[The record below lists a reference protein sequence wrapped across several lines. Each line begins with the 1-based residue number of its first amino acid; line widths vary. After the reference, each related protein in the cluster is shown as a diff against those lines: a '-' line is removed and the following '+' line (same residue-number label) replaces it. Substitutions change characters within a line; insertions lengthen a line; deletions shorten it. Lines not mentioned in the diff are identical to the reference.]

1 MEAAPLSVLAPNM
14 AARALFRTGWDRIA
28 FEFSHSLN
36 HSEYFTLPAL
46 IDLARRVAPR
56 PNRSYVE
63 EDDTTPGK
71 GWSERPSKKSLVENL
86 EEIGHTHSLVMLKRV
101 HEEPEYKRI
110 LDACTD
116 ELSQLTGTDIRRLY
130 RDGLMTILITSP
142 RRVTPYHIDSE
153 ANLLMQM
160 HGSKSVY
167 IFDGTDREVLP
178 AVELERFWS
187 GDIKAATYR
196 EQLQERAW
204 RFELSPG
211 VGVCNP
217 IVFPHWVQNGA
228 DVSVS
233 LSINYKRSED
243 NAADVFRM
251 NARLR
256 KMGLHPHEPSDDGM
270 IDHVKGGLYRTMRNM
285 SHVLHAKKNGHHA

>member
-1 MEAAPLSVLAPNM
+1 MDTAPITVLCPNP
-14 AARALFRTGWDRIA
+14 ASRALFRVGWDRVP
-28 FEFSHSLN
+28 FEFSHALYA
-36 HSEYFTLPAL
+36 SELFSLPAL

-56 PNRSYVE
+56 SNRSYVE
-63 EDDTTPGK
+63 EDHTAPGN
-71 GWSERPSKKSLVENL
+71 GWSDRPSKKSLVENL
-86 EEIGHTHSLVMLKRV
+86 EEIADTHSLVMLKRV
-101 HEEPEYKRI
+101 HEEPEYRCV

-116 ELSQLTGTDIRRLY
+116 ELSQLSGIDMRRSY
-130 RDGLMTILITSP
+130 RDALMTILITSP
-142 RRVTPYHIDSE
+142 GRITPYHIDSE

-160 HGSKSVY
+160 HGSKSVF
-167 IFDGTDREVLP
+167 IFDGNDREVLP

-217 IVFPHWVQNGA
+217 IIFPHWVQNGQN
-228 DVSVS
+228 VSVS
-233 LSINYKRSED
+233 LSINYKRVADQS
-243 NAADVFRM
+243 ADVFRM

-256 KMGLHPHEPSDDGM
+256 KIGLHPSEPGHRPMRDGT
-270 IDHVKGGLYRTMRNM
+270 KAGLYRTIRNVN
-285 SHVLHAKKNGHHA
+285 HVLHPRKTHHA